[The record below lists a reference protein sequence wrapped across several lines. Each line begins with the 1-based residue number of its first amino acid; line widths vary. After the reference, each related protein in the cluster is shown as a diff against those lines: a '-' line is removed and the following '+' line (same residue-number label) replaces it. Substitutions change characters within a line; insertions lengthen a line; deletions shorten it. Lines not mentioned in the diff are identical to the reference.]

1 MRKSCFWRFSPAVLR
16 SKEKRMTQIA
26 SPCLNICQLDPEAD
40 TCTGCGRTRAEIGGW
55 MGMSAD
61 ERAAI
66 MARLAQTKQADADAS

>member
-1 MRKSCFWRFSPAVLR
+1 
-16 SKEKRMTQIA
+16 MTQIA
-26 SPCLNICQLDPEAD
+26 SPCVNICQLDPAAD

-66 MARLAQTKQADADAS
+66 MMRLAQAKQADADAS